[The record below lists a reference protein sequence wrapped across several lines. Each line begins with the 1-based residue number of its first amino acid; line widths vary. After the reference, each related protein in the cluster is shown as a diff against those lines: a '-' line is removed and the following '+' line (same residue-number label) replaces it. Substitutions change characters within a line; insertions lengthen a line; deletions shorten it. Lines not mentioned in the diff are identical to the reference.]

1 MVRNQG
7 TPLYLQLANQF
18 IELIKS
24 HKLPPRTKLPS
35 SRSLSELLQ
44 VHRKTLVACYEE
56 LLLQG
61 WVESI
66 PKKGTYIK
74 ANLPILEQQDFQQ
87 KERMQKDQTNFSFLQ
102 NDVLNRKSVR
112 IIKDGLMIDDGVSD
126 VRLTPLQ
133 DIVRTYRRIS
143 NRQSTLQALTYGS
156 TFGNQKLRE
165 VLVEYLNETRALH
178 CSVDNVLITRGSQMG
193 IHLAA
198 KLLLQEHDSV
208 IVGTTNYI
216 SADVTFLERKA
227 NLVRVSVDKD
237 GLNVNEI
244 ETLCKQQ
251 KIKAVYVT
259 SHHHHPTTV
268 TLSAERRIRFKLSK
282 GISVCHY

>member
-1 MVRNQG
+1 LFEP
-7 TPLYLQLANQF
+7 T
-18 IELIKS
+18 
-24 HKLPPRTKLPS
+24 
-35 SRSLSELLQ
+35 
-44 VHRKTLVACYEE
+44 
-56 LLLQG
+56 
-61 WVESI
+61 
-66 PKKGTYIK
+66 
-74 ANLPILEQQDFQQ
+74 
-87 KERMQKDQTNFSFLQ
+87 
-102 NDVLNRKSVR
+102 
-112 IIKDGLMIDDGVSD
+112 GVF
-126 VRLTPLQ
+126 
-133 DIVRTYRRIS
+133 S